1 MSAPGELTDDEF
13 RTQNRIGER
22 ALMRWPV
29 LLMARALG
37 VGGSER
43 ELTEIAKTL
52 DRSRF
57 EPRVGCFRP
66 EGLRAL
72 ELADAGVPIV
82 HFPVRSFASA
92 GAISGAWQFVRYI
105 RRNKIKLVQTF
116 DYPSTVFA
124 VPLARF
130 FTSAVVVSSQR
141 SHRDLIPSGYRSLV
155 RITDRLMDAVV
166 VNCEYLKRHLEE
178 DEHVP
183 AGRIQ
188 LCYNGI
194 DLETFHTIDV
204 PRPPELPADSLVIG
218 VICALRPEKGL
229 STLVKGFARVRQSRA
244 LKLAIVGSGPM
255 LEPLQSEARALGIF
269 EDCVFIPDTTE
280 VTIWLRAID
289 IFVLPSLSEAFSN
302 SLMEAMAC
310 GCCVVASSVGGN
322 PELVHNGET
331 GLTFQ
336 PGDSEELSRA
346 LHTLI
351 EDKALRQR
359 LAAAGAEFIRPRFS
373 IRAAAEGM
381 AEIYTRLIEQSGK

>member
-1 MSAPGELTDDEF
+1 MSAPRELTDDEF

-141 SHRDLIPSGYRSLV
+141 SHRDLIPPGYRRLV
-155 RITDRLMDAVV
+155 RITDRLVDAVV
-166 VNCEYLKRHLEE
+166 VNCQYLKRHLEN

-183 AGRIQ
+183 MARIK
-188 LCYNGI
+188 LCYNGV
-194 DLETFHTIDV
+194 DLDAFHTKDV
-204 PRPPELPADSLVIG
+204 PRPPELPPGALVIG
-218 VICALRPEKGL
+218 VVCALRPEKGL
-229 STLVKGFARVRQSRA
+229 STLLEGFARVRPSRA
-244 LKLAIVGSGPM
+244 GMKLAIVGSGPM
-255 LEPLQSEARALGIF
+255 LNPLQSEARALGIF
-269 EDCVFIPDTTE
+269 EDCVFVPATAQVTT
-280 VTIWLRAID
+280 WLRAID

-310 GCCVVASSVGGN
+310 GCCAVATNVGGN
-322 PELVHNGET
+322 PELVRNGET
-331 GLTFQ
+331 GLSFE
-336 PGDSEELSRA
+336 PGDSEGLSVVLR
-346 LHTLI
+346 TLI
-351 EDKALRQR
+351 ENEALRQR
-359 LAAAGAEFIRPRFS
+359 LAAAGAELISQRFS
-373 IRAAAEGM
+373 TRAAADRM
-381 AEIYTRLIEQSGK
+381 AE

>member
-1 MSAPGELTDDEF
+1 MSAPRELTDDEF

-37 VGGSER
+37 IGGSER
-43 ELTEIAKTL
+43 QLTEIAKTL
-52 DRSRF
+52 DCSRF
-57 EPRVGCFRP
+57 EPRAGCFRL

-82 HFPVRSFASA
+82 HFPVMSFASA
-92 GAISGAWQFVRYI
+92 GAISAAWQFVRYI
-105 RRNKIKLVQTF
+105 RRNQIKVIQTF

-130 FTSAVVVSSQR
+130 FTSAVVVASQR
-141 SHRDLIPSGYRSLV
+141 SHRDLISSGYRRLV

-178 DEHVP
+178 DERVP

-204 PRPPELPADSLVIG
+204 PRPPELPANSLVIG

-229 STLVKGFARVRQSRA
+229 STLVRGFARVRQSPA
-244 LKLAIVGSGPM
+244 LKLAIVCVAPM
-255 LEPLQSEARALGIF
+255 LYP
-269 EDCVFIPDTTE
+269 
-280 VTIWLRAID
+280 
-289 IFVLPSLSEAFSN
+289 LPS
-302 SLMEAMAC
+302 
-310 GCCVVASSVGGN
+310 
-322 PELVHNGET
+322 
-331 GLTFQ
+331 Q
-336 PGDSEELSRA
+336 
-346 LHTLI
+346 TL
-351 EDKALRQR
+351 R
-359 LAAAGAEFIRPRFS
+359 L
-373 IRAAAEGM
+373 
-381 AEIYTRLIEQSGK
+381 